1 MAEEKRIISVFFV
14 ILQSLIYTVF
24 AMDERLDKVK
34 VQCDYLPLINFA
46 IQQNGASIIHQLSI
60 ENTTPAPLKDIQVQI
75 TTEPT
80 FGNAAPIA
88 VAQIPPNESICLSS
102 FNLTLSANYFTQLTE
117 RLSGNLKIE
126 ITSEVESVFCQT
138 YPIDILAYD
147 QWGGL
152 NVLPEMLAAFIT
164 PNHTAIVPII
174 KRAASILG
182 QWTDNPSLDEY
193 QSRTPDRVRK
203 QMAAIYT
210 AITEQQIIYST
221 IPASFEEYGQRV
233 RLADSVM
240 AQKLGTCLDMAL
252 LYASCLEA
260 IGLNAL
266 IIITQGHAFAGA
278 WLVPETFPDP
288 TIDDV
293 SLLTKRT
300 AEGIYDITL
309 VETTCMNMGHSSDF
323 DDAVKK
329 ANGKLTD
336 GNSFILAIDVKRARH
351 SGIRPIPQRILHGQV
366 WEVEEKETD
375 IQKSA
380 VHATPQ
386 SINPYDL
393 SGNETQTV
401 ITKQLLW
408 ERRLLDLSL
417 RNNLLSI
424 RITKN
429 TLQLIPANLSCLE
442 DALADGEEFRILHR
456 PADWESPAMDFGIYS
471 SIPESDP
478 MVGFINSELSQKR
491 LRFYLPENDLG
502 KALTHLY
509 RSSRTSIEENGANT
523 LYLALGL
530 LKWYETPSSERPRYA
545 PILLLPVEIIRKSAA
560 KGYVIRSREEET
572 MMNITLLE
580 MLRQNFGITI
590 SGLDPLPTD
599 ESGVNVKLI
608 YSIIRNSIKNQRKWD
623 VEEQA
628 ILGIFSFNKFIMW
641 NDIHNNANKLVQN
654 KIVSS
659 LINGKIEWEAA
670 TEEIDATDMDKQVS
684 PADIVLPIIADSSQL
699 EAIYEAVHDKTFIL
713 HGPPG
718 TGKSQTITNII
729 ANALY
734 KGKRV
739 LFVAEKMAALS
750 VVQNRLAAI
759 GLAPFCLEIHSN
771 KTKKSAVISQLKE
784 TTEIIRQTPPEEFR
798 KEAERLLNLR
808 VELNQYIEALHKEY
822 PFGVSLYDAII
833 HYQSVDVESCF
844 DIPQAYL
851 DTLDKDTF
859 AQWEDAIELL
869 VRTANACG
877 HPYQHPL
884 TGISITEYSSAVKE
898 GSSQL
903 LTGFIDLLTTIR
915 QKLDVFSILLKDT
928 DIHPTRKDFQTISHI
943 IRRILDIP
951 ELTPGLLTLPLLNE
965 TLNEYREVV
974 VHGRKRDEQRKEI
987 ETEFI
992 QEILSINAKQMLAEW
1007 NRVSGQWF
1015 LPRYF
1020 GQRKIR
1026 KAINVYALKTIETE
1040 DIKPLLHRIIRYQ
1053 EEAEAVRKYIGQ
1065 LPSLFG
1071 RPGKNEDW
1079 NTIEQIID
1087 DMTSLHSH
1095 LLNYAKDI
1103 AKVSQIKQNLSAQ
1116 LTEGIQTFR
1125 DIHAHSFNELYQ
1137 LADTLTATEKKLS
1150 GMLGISIEELYT
1162 DSADWIT
1169 IALSKARTWKE
1180 NLDKLKDWYQWL
1192 QACQTLHS
1200 LGIGFIATEYKEKNI
1215 PTSQLTDSFRKS
1227 FYQAAIRYIIA
1238 KEPTLELF
1246 NGKIF
1251 NDIIA
1256 KYKQISA
1263 KFEETTQRE
1272 LFARLASNIPSFT
1285 HEAIQSS
1292 EVGILQ
1298 KNIRNNARGISIRK
1312 LFDQIPT
1319 LLSRMC
1325 PCMLMSPL
1333 SVAQFIDTDADKF
1346 DLIVFDEA
1354 SQMPTY
1360 EAVGAIARGKNVIIV
1375 GDPKQMPPTSFFS
1388 VNTIDEDNIEMEDLE
1403 SILDDCLALSIPSKY
1418 LLWHYRSKHESLIAF
1433 SNSEYYDNKLMTFPS
1448 PDNIESKVRIV
1459 NINGY
1464 YDKGKSRQNRAEA
1477 QAVVDEIARR
1487 LRSEELRKKSIG
1499 VVTFSIVQQALIE
1512 DLLSDLFIFYPELE
1526 TLALECDEPLFIKNL
1541 ENVQGDE
1548 RDVILFSVG
1557 YGPDAEGRVSMNFG
1571 PLNRTG
1577 GERRLN
1583 VAVSRARYEM
1593 IIYST
1598 LRSEMIDLNRT
1609 SSIGVAGLKRF
1620 LEYAE
1625 KGTRSTI
1632 SSVPRQLSEATASIE
1647 TIIADRLRSLG
1658 YTVHTDIGCSGY
1670 KIDIGI
1676 VDTENTSNYQL
1687 GIICDGKNYKRTKTA
1702 RDREIVQN
1710 NVLKALGW
1718 DIYRIWTMDWW
1729 EKPDEVMA
1737 TIQEAIARK
1746 KSSKVG
1752 SMTATEINSTP
1763 TEVTEPAPTTQMTN
1777 NEISFVLKASPAA
1790 PEKQAASVLSTQNRI
1805 EQKYKF
1811 AKITPYS
1818 YSPEDFFFTDSYSI
1832 LLSQIRKIMESEAPI
1847 SKSLLCKSLLCK
1859 KILSEWGISRLGTRV
1874 EAQIET
1880 ALDTLN
1886 IYRTEYE
1893 GLVFCWNDK
1902 EQCASYSIYR
1912 PVSDREATD
1921 IPPEEIANA
1930 IRQLLT
1936 DSISLP
1942 AADLIKACA
1951 QQFGFARMGS
1961 NIDAAMQRGIREA
1974 VKRNYAK
1981 IENERVTIA
1990 N

>member
-46 IQQNGASIIHQLSI
+46 IQQNGASVIHQLSI

-80 FGNAAPIA
+80 FGNAVPIA
-88 VAQIPPNESICLSS
+88 VEQIPANSSICLSS

-126 ITSEVESVFCQT
+126 ITSEAVSVFSQT

-147 QWGGL
+147 QWGGI

-164 PNHTAIVPII
+164 PNHTAILPII

-233 RLADSVM
+233 RLANSVM

-417 RNNLLSI
+417 RNNLLNI

-670 TEEIDATDMDKQVS
+670 TEKIDATDMDKQVS

-1192 QACQTLHS
+1192 QAYQTLHS

-1571 PLNRTG
+1571 PLNRAG

-1847 SKSLLCKSLLCK
+1847 SKSLLCK

>member
-126 ITSEVESVFCQT
+126 ITSEAESIFCQT

-174 KRAASILG
+174 KRAAAILG

-375 IQKSA
+375 IQRSA

-393 SGNETQTV
+393 SGNETQAV

-417 RNNLLSI
+417 RNNLLNI

-580 MLRQNFGITI
+580 MLRQNFGITL

-808 VELNQYIEALHKEY
+808 AELNQYIEALHKEY

-915 QKLDVFSILLKDT
+915 QKLDIFSILLKDT
-928 DIHPTRKDFQTISHI
+928 DIHPTRKDFQTIAHI

-965 TLNEYREVV
+965 TLNEHREVV

-987 ETEFI
+987 ETGFT

-1007 NRVSGQWF
+1007 NRVSDQWF

-1026 KAINVYALKTIETE
+1026 KAINIYALKTIETE

-1150 GMLGISIEELYT
+1150 GILGIPIEEVYT

-1192 QACQTLHS
+1192 QAYQTLHS

-1215 PTSQLTDSFRKS
+1215 PTGQLTDSFRKS

-1571 PLNRTG
+1571 PLNRAG

-1598 LRSEMIDLNRT
+1598 LRSDMIDLNRT

-1752 SMTATEINSTP
+1752 SMTAAEINSTP
-1763 TEVTEPAPTTQMTN
+1763 TEVAAPAPTAQITN
-1777 NEISFVLKASPAA
+1777 NEISFVLKASPVA

-1811 AKITPYS
+1811 AKITPYN

-1847 SKSLLCKSLLCK
+1847 SKSLLCK

-1880 ALDTLN
+1880 ALDALN

-1912 PVSDREATD
+1912 PVSDREAAD

>member
-46 IQQNGASIIHQLSI
+46 IQQNGASVIHQLSI

-80 FGNAAPIA
+80 FGNAVPIA
-88 VAQIPPNESICLSS
+88 VEQIPANSSICLSS

-126 ITSEVESVFCQT
+126 ITSEAESVFCQT

-417 RNNLLSI
+417 RNNLLNI

-560 KGYVIRSREEET
+560 KGYVIRTREEET

-580 MLRQNFGITI
+580 MLRQNFGISI

-808 VELNQYIEALHKEY
+808 AELNQYIEALHKEY

-844 DIPQAYL
+844 DIPQVYL
-851 DTLDKDTF
+851 DTLDKETF

-915 QKLDVFSILLKDT
+915 QKLDVFSVLLKDT
-928 DIHPTRKDFQTISHI
+928 DIRPTRKDFRTIVHI
-943 IRRILDIP
+943 IRKILDIP

-987 ETEFI
+987 ETGFI

-1007 NRVSGQWF
+1007 NRVSDQWF

-1040 DIKPLLHRIIRYQ
+1040 DIKALLHRIIRYQ
-1053 EEAEAVRKYIGQ
+1053 EEAEAVQKYTGQ

-1137 LADTLTATEKKLS
+1137 LADTLTTTEKKLS
-1150 GMLGISIEELYT
+1150 GMLGISTEELYT

-1169 IALSKARTWKE
+1169 IALSKALTWKE

-1192 QACQTLHS
+1192 QAYQTLHS

-1571 PLNRTG
+1571 PLNRAG

-1632 SSVPRQLSEATASIE
+1632 SSVPRQLSEATVSIE

-1746 KSSKVG
+1746 KNSEIG

-1763 TEVTEPAPTTQMTN
+1763 TEVTAPAPTAQITN
-1777 NEISFVLKASPAA
+1777 NDISFVLKASPVA

-1847 SKSLLCKSLLCK
+1847 SKSLLCK

>member
-1 MAEEKRIISVFFV
+1 MNG
-14 ILQSLIYTVF
+14 T
-24 AMDERLDKVK
+24 LDKIR
-34 VQCDYLPLINFA
+34 VQFDYLPLINFA
-46 IQQNGASIIHQLSI
+46 MQQNKVSVIHQLSI
-60 ENTTPAPLKDIQVQI
+60 ENMTSEPFRNIQVQI
-75 TTEPT
+75 TAEPD
-80 FGNAAPIA
+80 FGSITPVIMEA
-88 VAQIPPNESICLSS
+88 IPANNSVCLQS
-102 FNLTLSANYFTQLTE
+102 FSLVLSANYFAQLTE
-117 RLSGNLKIE
+117 RMSGSLKIE
-126 ITSEVESVFCQT
+126 IRSEAETIFTRT

-147 QWGGL
+147 QWGGI
-152 NVLPEMLAAFIT
+152 NIFPEMLAAFIP
-164 PNHTAIVPII
+164 PNHAVLTPII
-174 KRAASILG
+174 KRAAAILE
-182 QWTDNPSLDEY
+182 QWTGTPSLDEY
-193 QSRTPDRVRK
+193 QSRNPDRVRK

-210 AITEQQIIYST
+210 ALTEQQIIYST
-221 IPASFEEYGQRV
+221 IPASFEEHGQRV
-233 RLADSVM
+233 RLIDSVL

-252 LYASCLEA
+252 LYASCLES

-266 IIITQGHAFAGA
+266 IVITKGHAFAGG

-288 TIDDV
+288 AIDDV

-309 VETTCMNMGHSSDF
+309 VETTCMNMGHNADF
-323 DDAVKK
+323 DNAVKS
-329 ANGKLTD
+329 ANGKLSD
-336 GNSFILAIDVKRARH
+336 PGSFILAIDIRRARH
-351 SGIRPIPQRILHGQV
+351 SGVRPIPQRVLNGQV
-366 WEVEEKETD
+366 WEIKEDEDMNRNTT
-375 IQKSA
+375 
-380 VHATPQ
+380 HATPQ
-386 SINPYDL
+386 SVNPYDL
-393 SGNETQTV
+393 SGSETQTV
-401 ITKQLLW
+401 LTKQLLW

-417 RNNLLSI
+417 RNNLLNI

-429 TLQLIPANLSCLE
+429 TLQLIPANLACLE
-442 DALADGEEFRILHR
+442 DALAEGDEFRILHR
-456 PADWESPAMDFGIYS
+456 PAEWENPAMEFGIYS

-478 MVGFINSELSQKR
+478 IADFVNSELSQKR

-580 MLRQNFGITI
+580 MLRQNFGI
-590 SGLDPLPTD
+590 SVPGLDPLPTD
-599 ESGVNVKLI
+599 ESGINVKLI
-608 YSIIRNSIKNQRKWD
+608 YSIIRHCIKNQRKWD

-641 NDIHNNANKLVQN
+641 NDIHNNAHKLTQN
-654 KIVSS
+654 KVVSS
-659 LINGKIEWEAA
+659 LINGKIEWDVTAEEVDAA
-670 TEEIDATDMDKQVS
+670 YMDRQLS

-771 KTKKSAVISQLKE
+771 KTKKSTVISQLKE
-784 TTEIIRQTPPEEFR
+784 TTEIIRRTPPEEFR
-798 KEAERLLNLR
+798 KEAERLLKLR
-808 VELNQYIEALHKEY
+808 TELNKYIEALHKEY
-822 PFGVSLYDAII
+822 PFGLSLYDAII
-833 HYQSVDVESCF
+833 HYQSTDVEPCF
-844 DIPQAYL
+844 DIPSSYL
-851 DTLDKDTF
+851 DDLDKDRF
-859 AQWEDAIELL
+859 SHWEDAIESL
-869 VRTANACG
+869 VSTANACG
-877 HPYQHPL
+877 HPHLHPL
-884 TGISITEYSSAVKE
+884 TGISIREYSSAIKE
-898 GSSQL
+898 EASQTLATFIGL
-903 LTGFIDLLTTIR
+903 LTAI
-915 QKLDVFSILLKDT
+915 QSKLPVFSALLEDT
-928 DIHPTRKDFQTISHI
+928 DIHPTRKDFDIITAI
-943 IRRILDIP
+943 IRKILEIP
-951 ELTPGLLTLPLLNE
+951 ELTPELLTTPLLNE
-965 TLNEYREVV
+965 TLEEYRKVTK
-974 VHGRKRDEQRKEI
+974 HGRKRDEIKAEI
-987 ETEFI
+987 ENGFTKEV
-992 QEILSINAKQMLAEW
+992 LKINAGPMLAEW
-1007 NRVSGQWF
+1007 NRVSAQWF

-1020 GQRKIR
+1020 GQRKIK
-1026 KAINVYALKTIETE
+1026 KAIRPYALQPVEPETVQ
-1040 DIKPLLHRIIRYQ
+1040 PLLHQVIRYQ
-1053 EEAEAVRKYIGQ
+1053 EELDFTDRYTAK

-1071 RPGKNEDW
+1071 RFGRDEEWD
-1079 NTIEQIID
+1079 IIDQIIHEVS
-1087 DMTSLHSH
+1087 SLHS
-1095 LLNYAKDI
+1095 LLLSYSKDVAKT
-1103 AKVSQIKQNLSAQ
+1103 SRIKQNLALQ
-1116 LTEGIQTFR
+1116 LTEGIRTFR
-1125 DIHAHSFNELYQ
+1125 DIHSHSLNELHQ
-1137 LADTLTATEKKLS
+1137 LADTLTATEQRLS
-1150 GMLGISIEELYT
+1150 TTLGITVETLYT
-1162 DSADWIT
+1162 NSADWIG
-1169 IALSKARTWKE
+1169 IALQQAATWKE

-1192 QACQTLHS
+1192 QSYNKLNE
-1200 LGIGFIATEYKEKNI
+1200 LGIGFIAEEYKEKNI
-1215 PTSQLTDSFRKS
+1215 PTDLLTSSFCKS
-1227 FYQAAIRYIIA
+1227 FYQAVIHYIIA

-1256 KYKQISA
+1256 KYKQVSA
-1263 KFEETTQRE
+1263 NFEDITKKE

-1325 PCMLMSPL
+1325 PCMLMSPI
-1333 SVAQFIDTDADKF
+1333 SVAQYIDTDADKF

-1360 EAVGAIARGKNVIIV
+1360 EAVGAIARGKNVVIV

-1448 PDNIESKVRIV
+1448 PDNIESKVRMV
-1459 NINGY
+1459 AVDGY
-1464 YDKGKSRQNRAEA
+1464 YDKGKSRQNQAEA

-1487 LRSEELRKKSIG
+1487 LRSEELRKKSVG
-1499 VVTFSIVQQALIE
+1499 VVTFSVVQQALIE
-1512 DLLSDLFIFYPELE
+1512 DLLSDLFIFHPELE
-1526 TLALECDEPLFIKNL
+1526 TFALECEEPLFIKNL

-1571 PLNRTG
+1571 PLNRAG

-1593 IIYST
+1593 IIFST
-1598 LRSEMIDLNRT
+1598 LRSDMIDLNRT

-1625 KGTRSTI
+1625 KGTKRILNTSTSI
-1632 SSVPRQLSEATASIE
+1632 QPSEEETSIE
-1647 TIIADRLRSLG
+1647 KIIADKLRSLG

-1676 VDTENTSNYQL
+1676 VDTQNPSNYQL
-1687 GIICDGKNYKRTKTA
+1687 GIICDGKNYRRTKTV

-1718 DIYRIWTMDWW
+1718 NICRIWTMDWW
-1729 EKPDEVMA
+1729 EKPDEVIA
-1737 TIQEAIARK
+1737 SIQTAIVQGMKAPKPVVVQEKQEKEEERVQEK
-1746 KSSKVG
+1746 PMQLKSAYTSPSPIFVQNY
-1752 SMTATEINSTP
+1752 NSTK
-1763 TEVTEPAPTTQMTN
+1763 V
-1777 NEISFVLKASPAA
+1777 SSYHYASDDIFAA
-1790 PEKQAASVLSTQNRI
+1790 ENKP
-1805 EQKYKF
+1805 
-1811 AKITPYS
+1811 
-1818 YSPEDFFFTDSYSI
+1818 I
-1832 LLSQIRKIMESEAPI
+1832 LIAQIRKIVENEAPI
-1847 SKSLLCKSLLCK
+1847 SKALLGK
-1859 KILSEWGISRLGTRV
+1859 KILSEWGISRLGPRID
-1874 EAQIET
+1874 AYLET
-1880 ALDTLN
+1880 IFDTLHL
-1886 IYRTEYE
+1886 YRIEHD
-1893 GLVFCWNDK
+1893 GLVFCWKD
-1902 EQCASYSIYR
+1902 EAQYRSYTEYR
-1912 PVSDREATD
+1912 PDSDRDAAD
-1921 IPPEEIANA
+1921 LPPEETANA
-1930 IRQLLT
+1930 IRQILT

-1942 AADLIKACA
+1942 LPDLIKACA
-1951 QQFGFARMGS
+1951 QIFGFARMGS
-1961 NIDAAMQRGIREA
+1961 NIEASMLRGIQEA
-1974 VKRNYAK
+1974 VKKNYARV
-1981 IENERVTIA
+1981 ENGRATIIG
-1990 N
+1990 

>member
-1 MAEEKRIISVFFV
+1 MNG
-14 ILQSLIYTVF
+14 T
-24 AMDERLDKVK
+24 LDKIR
-34 VQCDYLPLINFA
+34 VQFDYLPLINFA
-46 IQQNGASIIHQLSI
+46 MQQNKVSVIHQLSI
-60 ENTTPAPLKDIQVQI
+60 ENMTSEPFRNIQVEI
-75 TTEPT
+75 TAEPD
-80 FGNAAPIA
+80 FGNITPVMVEA
-88 VAQIPPNESICLSS
+88 IPANDSVCLQS
-102 FNLTLSANYFTQLTE
+102 FSLVLSANYFAQLTE
-117 RLSGNLKIE
+117 RMSGSLKIE
-126 ITSEVESVFCQT
+126 IRSEAETIFTRT

-147 QWGGL
+147 QWGGI
-152 NVLPEMLAAFIT
+152 NIFPEMLAAFIT
-164 PNHTAIVPII
+164 PNHAVLTPII
-174 KRAASILG
+174 KRAAAILE
-182 QWTDNPSLDEY
+182 QWTGTPSLDEY
-193 QSRTPDRVRK
+193 QSRNPDRVRK

-210 AITEQQIIYST
+210 ALTEQQIIYST
-221 IPASFEEYGQRV
+221 IPASFEEHGQRV
-233 RLADSVM
+233 RLTDSVL

-252 LYASCLEA
+252 LYASCLES

-266 IIITQGHAFAGA
+266 IVITKGHAFAGG

-288 TIDDV
+288 AIDDV

-309 VETTCMNMGHSSDF
+309 VETTCMNMGHNADF
-323 DDAVKK
+323 DNAVKS
-329 ANGKLTD
+329 ANGKLSD
-336 GNSFILAIDVKRARH
+336 PGSFILAIDVRRARH
-351 SGIRPIPQRILHGQV
+351 SGVRPIPQRVLNGQV
-366 WEVEEKETD
+366 WEIKEDED
-375 IQKSA
+375 INRNTT
-380 VHATPQ
+380 HATPQ
-386 SINPYDL
+386 SVNPYDL
-393 SGNETQTV
+393 SGSETQTAL
-401 ITKQLLW
+401 TKQLLW

-417 RNNLLSI
+417 RNNLLNI

-429 TLQLIPANLSCLE
+429 TLQLIPANLACLE
-442 DALADGEEFRILHR
+442 DALAEGDEFRILHR
-456 PADWESPAMDFGIYS
+456 PAEWENPAMEFGIYS

-478 MVGFINSELSQKR
+478 IADFVNSELSQKR

-545 PILLLPVEIIRKSAA
+545 PILLLPVEIIRTSAA

-580 MLRQNFGITI
+580 MLRQNFGI
-590 SGLDPLPTD
+590 SVPGLDPLPTD

-608 YSIIRNSIKNQRKWD
+608 YSIIRHCIKNQRKWD

-641 NDIHNNANKLVQN
+641 NDIHNNAPKLTQN

-659 LINGKIEWEAA
+659 LINGKIEWDAI
-670 TEEIDATDMDKQVS
+670 TEEMDASYMDRQLS

-771 KTKKSAVISQLKE
+771 KTKKSTVISQLKE
-784 TTEIIRQTPPEEFR
+784 TTEIIRRTPPEEFR
-798 KEAERLLNLR
+798 KEAERLLKLR
-808 VELNQYIEALHKEY
+808 TKLNKYIEALHKEY
-822 PFGVSLYDAII
+822 PFGLSLYDAII
-833 HYQSVDVESCF
+833 HYQSTDVEPCF
-844 DIPQAYL
+844 DIPSSYL
-851 DTLDKDTF
+851 DNLDKDRF
-859 AQWEDAIELL
+859 SHWEDAIESL
-869 VRTANACG
+869 VSTANACG
-877 HPYQHPL
+877 HPHLHPL
-884 TGISITEYSSAVKE
+884 TGIYIREYSSAIKE
-898 GSSQL
+898 EASQTLATFIGL
-903 LTGFIDLLTTIR
+903 LTAI
-915 QKLDVFSILLKDT
+915 QSKLPVFSALLEDT
-928 DIHPTRKDFQTISHI
+928 DIHPTRKDFDIITAI
-943 IRRILDIP
+943 IRKILDIP
-951 ELTPGLLTLPLLNE
+951 ELTPELLTTPLLNE
-965 TLNEYREVV
+965 TLEEYRKVTE
-974 VHGRKRDEQRKEI
+974 HGRKRDEIKAEI
-987 ETEFI
+987 ENGFTKEV
-992 QEILSINAKQMLAEW
+992 LKINAGPMLAEW
-1007 NRVSGQWF
+1007 NRVSAQWF

-1020 GQRKIR
+1020 GQRKIK
-1026 KAINVYALKTIETE
+1026 KAIRPYALQPVKPETVQ
-1040 DIKPLLHRIIRYQ
+1040 PLLHQVIRYQ
-1053 EEAEAVRKYIGQ
+1053 EELDFTDRYTAK

-1071 RPGKNEDW
+1071 RFGRDEEWD
-1079 NTIEQIID
+1079 IIDQIIHEVS
-1087 DMTSLHSH
+1087 SLHS
-1095 LLNYAKDI
+1095 LLLSYSKEVAKT
-1103 AKVSQIKQNLSAQ
+1103 SRIKQNLALQ
-1116 LTEGIQTFR
+1116 LTEGVRTFR
-1125 DIHAHSFNELYQ
+1125 DIHSHSLNELYQ
-1137 LADTLTATEKKLS
+1137 LVDTLTATEQRLS
-1150 GMLGISIEELYT
+1150 TTLGITVETLYT
-1162 DSADWIT
+1162 NSADWIG
-1169 IALSKARTWKE
+1169 IALQQAGPWKE

-1192 QACQTLHS
+1192 QSYNKLNE
-1200 LGIGFIATEYKEKNI
+1200 LGIGFIAEEYKEKNI
-1215 PTSQLTDSFRKS
+1215 PTDLLTSSFRKS
-1227 FYQAAIRYIIA
+1227 FYQAVIHYIIA

-1256 KYKQISA
+1256 KYKQVSA
-1263 KFEETTQRE
+1263 NFEDITKKE

-1325 PCMLMSPL
+1325 PCMLMSPI
-1333 SVAQFIDTDADKF
+1333 SVAQYIDTDADKF

-1360 EAVGAIARGKNVIIV
+1360 EAVGAIARGKNVVIV

-1448 PDNIESKVRIV
+1448 PDNIESKVRMV
-1459 NINGY
+1459 AVDGY
-1464 YDKGKSRQNRAEA
+1464 YDKGKSRQNQAEA

-1487 LRSEELRKKSIG
+1487 LRSEELRKKSVG
-1499 VVTFSIVQQALIE
+1499 VVTFSVVQQALIE
-1512 DLLSDLFIFYPELE
+1512 DLLSDLFIFHPELE
-1526 TLALECDEPLFIKNL
+1526 TFALECEEPLFIKNL

-1571 PLNRTG
+1571 PLNRAG

-1593 IIYST
+1593 IIFST
-1598 LRSEMIDLNRT
+1598 LRSDMIDLNRT

-1625 KGTRSTI
+1625 KGTKRILNTSTSI
-1632 SSVPRQLSEATASIE
+1632 QPSEEETSIE
-1647 TIIADRLRSLG
+1647 KIIADKLRSLG

-1676 VDTENTSNYQL
+1676 VDTQNPSNYQL
-1687 GIICDGKNYKRTKTA
+1687 GIICDGKNYRRTKTV

-1718 DIYRIWTMDWW
+1718 NICRIWTMDWW
-1729 EKPDEVMA
+1729 EKPDEVIA
-1737 TIQEAIARK
+1737 SIQTAIVQGMKAAKPVAVQEKQEKEEERVQEK
-1746 KSSKVG
+1746 PMQLKSAYTSPSPIFVQNY
-1752 SMTATEINSTP
+1752 NSTK
-1763 TEVTEPAPTTQMTN
+1763 V
-1777 NEISFVLKASPAA
+1777 SSYHYASDDIFAA
-1790 PEKQAASVLSTQNRI
+1790 ENKP
-1805 EQKYKF
+1805 
-1811 AKITPYS
+1811 
-1818 YSPEDFFFTDSYSI
+1818 I
-1832 LLSQIRKIMESEAPI
+1832 LIAQIRKIVENEAPI
-1847 SKSLLCKSLLCK
+1847 SKALLGK
-1859 KILSEWGISRLGTRV
+1859 KILSEWGISRLGPRID
-1874 EAQIET
+1874 AYLET
-1880 ALDTLN
+1880 IFDTLHL
-1886 IYRTEYE
+1886 YRIEHD
-1893 GLVFCWNDK
+1893 GLVFCWKD
-1902 EQCASYSIYR
+1902 EAQYRSYAEYR
-1912 PVSDREATD
+1912 PDSDRDAAD
-1921 IPPEEIANA
+1921 LPPEETANA
-1930 IRQLLT
+1930 IRQILT

-1942 AADLIKACA
+1942 LPDLIKACA
-1951 QQFGFARMGS
+1951 QIFGFARMGS
-1961 NIDAAMQRGIREA
+1961 NIEASMLRGIQEA
-1974 VKRNYAK
+1974 VKKNYARM
-1981 IENERVTIA
+1981 ENGRATIIG
-1990 N
+1990 

>member
-1 MAEEKRIISVFFV
+1 MNG
-14 ILQSLIYTVF
+14 T
-24 AMDERLDKVK
+24 LDKIR
-34 VQCDYLPLINFA
+34 VQFDYLPLINFA
-46 IQQNGASIIHQLSI
+46 MQQNKVSVIHQLSI
-60 ENTTPAPLKDIQVQI
+60 ENMTSEPFRNIQVQI
-75 TTEPT
+75 TAEPD
-80 FGNAAPIA
+80 FGSITPVMVEA
-88 VAQIPPNESICLSS
+88 IPANDSVCLQS
-102 FNLTLSANYFTQLTE
+102 FSLVLSANYFAQLTE
-117 RLSGNLKIE
+117 RMSGSLKIE
-126 ITSEVESVFCQT
+126 IRSEAETIFTRT

-147 QWGGL
+147 QWGGI
-152 NVLPEMLAAFIT
+152 NIFPEMLAAFIT
-164 PNHTAIVPII
+164 PNHAVLTPII
-174 KRAASILG
+174 KRAAAILE
-182 QWTDNPSLDEY
+182 QWTGTPSLDEY
-193 QSRTPDRVRK
+193 QSRNPDRVRK

-210 AITEQQIIYST
+210 ALTEQQIIYST
-221 IPASFEEYGQRV
+221 IPASFEEHGQRV
-233 RLADSVM
+233 RLTDSVL

-252 LYASCLEA
+252 LYASCLES

-266 IIITQGHAFAGA
+266 IVITKGHAFAGG

-288 TIDDV
+288 AIDDV

-309 VETTCMNMGHSSDF
+309 VETTCMNMGHNADF
-323 DDAVKK
+323 DNAVKS
-329 ANGKLTD
+329 ANGKLSD
-336 GNSFILAIDVKRARH
+336 PGSFILAIDVRRARH
-351 SGIRPIPQRILHGQV
+351 SGVRPIPQRVLNGQV
-366 WEVEEKETD
+366 WEIKEDED
-375 IQKSA
+375 INRNTT
-380 VHATPQ
+380 HATPQ
-386 SINPYDL
+386 SVNPYDL
-393 SGNETQTV
+393 SGSETQTAL
-401 ITKQLLW
+401 TKQLLW

-417 RNNLLSI
+417 RNNLLNI

-429 TLQLIPANLSCLE
+429 TLQLIPANLACLE
-442 DALADGEEFRILHR
+442 DALAEGDEFRILHR
-456 PADWESPAMDFGIYS
+456 PAEWENPAMEFGIYS

-478 MVGFINSELSQKR
+478 IADFVNSELSQKR

-580 MLRQNFGITI
+580 MLRQNFGI
-590 SGLDPLPTD
+590 SVPGLDPLPTD

-608 YSIIRNSIKNQRKWD
+608 YSIIRHCIKNQRKWD

-641 NDIHNNANKLVQN
+641 NDIHNNAPKLTQN

-659 LINGKIEWEAA
+659 LINGKIEWDAI
-670 TEEIDATDMDKQVS
+670 TEEMDASYMDRQLS

-771 KTKKSAVISQLKE
+771 KTKKSTVISQLKE
-784 TTEIIRQTPPEEFR
+784 TTEIIRRTPPEEFR
-798 KEAERLLNLR
+798 KEAERLLKLR
-808 VELNQYIEALHKEY
+808 TKLNKYIEALHKEY
-822 PFGVSLYDAII
+822 PFGLSLYDAII
-833 HYQSVDVESCF
+833 HYQSTDVEPCF
-844 DIPQAYL
+844 DIPSSYL
-851 DTLDKDTF
+851 DNLDKDRF
-859 AQWEDAIELL
+859 SHWEDAIESL
-869 VRTANACG
+869 VSTANACG
-877 HPYQHPL
+877 HPHLHPL
-884 TGISITEYSSAVKE
+884 TGIYIREYSSAIKE
-898 GSSQL
+898 EASQTLATFIGL
-903 LTGFIDLLTTIR
+903 LTAI
-915 QKLDVFSILLKDT
+915 QSKLPVFSALLEDT
-928 DIHPTRKDFQTISHI
+928 DIHPTRKDFDIITAI
-943 IRRILDIP
+943 IRKILDIP
-951 ELTPGLLTLPLLNE
+951 ELTPELLTTPLLNE
-965 TLNEYREVV
+965 TLEEYRKVTE
-974 VHGRKRDEQRKEI
+974 HGRKRDEIKAEI
-987 ETEFI
+987 ENGFTKEV
-992 QEILSINAKQMLAEW
+992 LKINAGPMLAEW
-1007 NRVSGQWF
+1007 NRVSAQWF

-1020 GQRKIR
+1020 GQRKIK
-1026 KAINVYALKTIETE
+1026 KAIRPYALQPVKPETVQ
-1040 DIKPLLHRIIRYQ
+1040 PLLHQVIRYQ
-1053 EEAEAVRKYIGQ
+1053 EELDFTDRYTAK

-1071 RPGKNEDW
+1071 RFGRDEEWD
-1079 NTIEQIID
+1079 IIDQIIHEVS
-1087 DMTSLHSH
+1087 SLHS
-1095 LLNYAKDI
+1095 LLLSYSKEVAKT
-1103 AKVSQIKQNLSAQ
+1103 SRIKQNLALQ
-1116 LTEGIQTFR
+1116 LTEGIRTFR
-1125 DIHAHSFNELYQ
+1125 DIHSHSLNELYQ
-1137 LADTLTATEKKLS
+1137 LVDTLTATEQRLS
-1150 GMLGISIEELYT
+1150 TTLGITVETLYT
-1162 DSADWIT
+1162 NSADWIG
-1169 IALSKARTWKE
+1169 IALQQAGTWKE

-1192 QACQTLHS
+1192 QSYNKLNE
-1200 LGIGFIATEYKEKNI
+1200 LGIGFIAEEYKEKNI
-1215 PTSQLTDSFRKS
+1215 PTDLLTSSFRKS
-1227 FYQAAIRYIIA
+1227 FYQAVIHYIIA

-1256 KYKQISA
+1256 KYKQVSA
-1263 KFEETTQRE
+1263 NFEDITKKE

-1325 PCMLMSPL
+1325 PCMLMSPI
-1333 SVAQFIDTDADKF
+1333 SVAQYIDTDADKF

-1360 EAVGAIARGKNVIIV
+1360 EAVGAIARGKNVVIV

-1448 PDNIESKVRIV
+1448 PDNIESKVRMV
-1459 NINGY
+1459 AVDGY
-1464 YDKGKSRQNRAEA
+1464 YDKGKSRQNQAEA

-1487 LRSEELRKKSIG
+1487 LRSEELRKKSVG
-1499 VVTFSIVQQALIE
+1499 VVTFSVVQQALIE
-1512 DLLSDLFIFYPELE
+1512 DLLSDLFIFHPELE
-1526 TLALECDEPLFIKNL
+1526 TFALECEEPLFIKNL

-1571 PLNRTG
+1571 PLNRAG

-1593 IIYST
+1593 IIFST
-1598 LRSEMIDLNRT
+1598 LRSDMIDLNRT

-1625 KGTRSTI
+1625 KGTKRILNTSTSI
-1632 SSVPRQLSEATASIE
+1632 QPSEEETSIE
-1647 TIIADRLRSLG
+1647 KIIADKLRSLG

-1676 VDTENTSNYQL
+1676 VDTQNPSNYQL
-1687 GIICDGKNYKRTKTA
+1687 GIICDGKNYRRTKTV

-1718 DIYRIWTMDWW
+1718 NICRIWTMDWW
-1729 EKPDEVMA
+1729 EKPDEVIA
-1737 TIQEAIARK
+1737 SIQTAIVQGMKAAKPVAVQEKQEKEEERVQEK
-1746 KSSKVG
+1746 PMQLKSAYTSPSPIFVQNY
-1752 SMTATEINSTP
+1752 NSTK
-1763 TEVTEPAPTTQMTN
+1763 V
-1777 NEISFVLKASPAA
+1777 SSYHYASDDIFAA
-1790 PEKQAASVLSTQNRI
+1790 ENKP
-1805 EQKYKF
+1805 
-1811 AKITPYS
+1811 
-1818 YSPEDFFFTDSYSI
+1818 I
-1832 LLSQIRKIMESEAPI
+1832 LIAQIRKIVENEAPI
-1847 SKSLLCKSLLCK
+1847 SKALLGK
-1859 KILSEWGISRLGTRV
+1859 KILSEWGISRLGPRID
-1874 EAQIET
+1874 AYLET
-1880 ALDTLN
+1880 IFDTLHL
-1886 IYRTEYE
+1886 YRIEHD
-1893 GLVFCWNDK
+1893 GLVFCWKD
-1902 EQCASYSIYR
+1902 EAQYRSYAEYR
-1912 PVSDREATD
+1912 PDSDRDAAD
-1921 IPPEEIANA
+1921 LPPEETANA
-1930 IRQLLT
+1930 IRQILT

-1942 AADLIKACA
+1942 LPDLIKACA
-1951 QQFGFARMGS
+1951 QIFGFARMGS
-1961 NIDAAMQRGIREA
+1961 NIEASMLRGIQEA
-1974 VKRNYAK
+1974 VKKNYARV
-1981 IENERVTIA
+1981 ENGRATIIG
-1990 N
+1990 

>member
-1 MAEEKRIISVFFV
+1 MLVSVFFV
-14 ILQSLIYTVF
+14 ILQVLIYTVF

-34 VQCDYLPLINFA
+34 VQFSYLPLINFA
-46 IQQNGASIIHQLSI
+46 IQQNSAPVIHQLSI
-60 ENTTPAPLKDIQVQI
+60 ENATSAPLKDIQVQI
-75 TTEPT
+75 TAEPA
-80 FGNAAPIA
+80 FGNAVPTVIEL
-88 VAQIPPNESICLSS
+88 IPAHGTVSLQPLS
-102 FNLTLSANYFTQLTE
+102 LTLSANYFTQLTE

-126 ITSEVESVFCQT
+126 ITSEASLIFTQT

-164 PNHTAIVPII
+164 PNHTAILPII
-174 KRAASILG
+174 KRAAAILG
-182 QWTDNPSLDEY
+182 QWTDSPSLDEY
-193 QSRTPDRVRK
+193 QSRNPDRVRK

-210 AITEQQIIYST
+210 AISEQQIIYST

-240 AQKLGTCLDMAL
+240 AQKLGTCLDMSL

-260 IGLNAL
+260 IGLNPL
-266 IIITQGHAFAGA
+266 IIITQGYAFAGA

-288 TIDDV
+288 TVDDV

-309 VETTCMNMGHSSDF
+309 VETTCMNMGHQSDF
-323 DDAVKK
+323 DNAVKK

-336 GNSFILAIDVKRARH
+336 GSNFMLAIDVKRARH
-351 SGIRPIPQRILHGQV
+351 SGIRPIPQRILHGQT
-366 WEVEEKETD
+366 WEIEENEPVVPKNT
-375 IQKSA
+375 

-393 SGNETQTV
+393 SGTETQTV

-417 RNNLLSI
+417 RNNLLNI

-429 TLQLIPANLSCLE
+429 TLQLIPANLACLE
-442 DALADGEEFRILHR
+442 DALAEGEEFRILHH
-456 PADWESPAMDFGIYS
+456 PAGWESPAMEFGIYS
-471 SIPESDP
+471 SVPESNPIVDF
-478 MVGFINSELSQKR
+478 VNSELSQKR
-491 LRFYLPENDLG
+491 LRFYLSENDLG

-580 MLRQNFGITI
+580 MLRQNFGI
-590 SGLDPLPTD
+590 SVPGLDPLPSD

-641 NDIHNNANKLVQN
+641 NDIHNNAHKLVQN

-670 TEEIDATDMDKQVS
+670 TEEIDATYMDKQLS

-771 KTKKSAVISQLKE
+771 KTKKSAVISQLRE
-784 TTEIIRQTPPEEFR
+784 TTEIIRKTPPEEFK

-808 VELNQYIEALHKEY
+808 AELNKYIEALHKEY

-833 HYQSVDVESCF
+833 HYQSLDAEPCF
-844 DIPQAYL
+844 NIPQSYL
-851 DTLDKDTF
+851 EKLDKDTF
-859 AQWEDAIELL
+859 SQWEDAVESL

-877 HPYQHPL
+877 HPHQHPL
-884 TGISITEYSSAVKE
+884 TGIFITEYSSAGKDE
-898 GSSQL
+898 AART
-903 LTGFIDLLTTIR
+903 LTEFIDLLKAIQ
-915 QKLDVFSILLKDT
+915 QKLVTFSALLKDT
-928 DIHPTRKDFQTISHI
+928 EMHPTRTDFQTIANI
-943 IRRILDIP
+943 IRKILDIP

-965 TLNEYREVV
+965 TLDEYREVV
-974 VHGRKRDEQRKEI
+974 NHGRKRDESRKAIETGFTKEI
-987 ETEFI
+987 L
-992 QEILSINAKQMLAEW
+992 QVDAGNMLAEW
-1007 NRVSGQWF
+1007 NRVSAQWF

-1020 GQRKIR
+1020 GQRKIK
-1026 KAINVYALKTIETE
+1026 KALHIYALKA
-1040 DIKPLLHRIIRYQ
+1040 IKPDAIQPLLHQIIQYQ
-1053 EEAEAVRKYIGQ
+1053 EENKAVQKYASQ
-1065 LPSLFG
+1065 LPPLFG
-1071 RPGKNEDW
+1071 RFGKNEDW
-1079 NTIEQIID
+1079 NTIEQIIN
-1087 DMTSLHSH
+1087 DMISLHSH
-1095 LLNYAKDI
+1095 LLNYSKDI

-1116 LTEGIQTFR
+1116 LAEGIQTFR
-1125 DIHAHSFNELYQ
+1125 DIHAQSLNEIYQ
-1137 LADTLTATEKKLS
+1137 YSDTLANIEHRLS
-1150 GMLGISIEELYT
+1150 ETLGISIAELYIN
-1162 DSADWIT
+1162 SADWIHT
-1169 IALSKARTWKE
+1169 GISKAQTWKE

-1192 QACQTLHS
+1192 QTYRTLDK
-1200 LGIGFIATEYKEKNI
+1200 LNIGFIATEYKEKNI
-1215 PTSQLTDSFRKS
+1215 PTSQLADSFYRS
-1227 FYQAAIRYIIA
+1227 FYQSAIQYIIS

-1256 KYKQISA
+1256 KYKQISTQ
-1263 KFEETTQRE
+1263 FEETTKKE

-1292 EVGILQ
+1292 EVGILR

-1360 EAVGAIARGKNVIIV
+1360 EAVGAIARGNNVIIV
-1375 GDPKQMPPTSFFS
+1375 GDPKQMPPTNFFS
-1388 VNTIDEDNIEMEDLE
+1388 VNTVDEDNIEMEDLE

-1448 PDNIESKVRIV
+1448 PDNIESKVRLV
-1459 NINGY
+1459 SINGY
-1464 YDKGKSRQNRAEA
+1464 YDKGKSRQNQAEA
-1477 QAVVDEIARR
+1477 QAVVDEIERR

-1512 DLLSDLFIFYPELE
+1512 DLLSDLFIFHPELE
-1526 TLALECDEPLFIKNL
+1526 TLALECEEPLFIKNL

-1557 YGPDAEGRVSMNFG
+1557 YGPDATGRVSMNFG

-1598 LRSEMIDLNRT
+1598 LRSDMIDLNRT

-1625 KGTRSTI
+1625 KGTRNIVNSAAN
-1632 SSVPRQLSEATASIE
+1632 PLSDTSASIE
-1647 TIIADRLRSLG
+1647 NIIADKLRSLG

-1676 VDTENTSNYQL
+1676 VDTQNESNYQL
-1687 GIICDGKNYKRTKTA
+1687 GIICDGKNYQRTKTA

-1710 NVLKALGW
+1710 NVLKTLGW
-1718 DIYRIWTMDWW
+1718 TICRIWTMDWW
-1729 EKPDEVMA
+1729 EKPDEVIASIQQAISRKKESEANVETDTAQTNTTPA
-1737 TIQEAIARK
+1737 TITEEKQNEKPASTPKRSTNEVSLLLK
-1746 KSSKVG
+1746 TSP
-1752 SMTATEINSTP
+1752 TATEKQTVSTLVAP
-1763 TEVTEPAPTTQMTN
+1763 SRLQDYESTKVTPD
-1777 NEISFVLKASPAA
+1777 
-1790 PEKQAASVLSTQNRI
+1790 
-1805 EQKYKF
+1805 KYL
-1811 AKITPYS
+1811 
-1818 YSPEDFFFTDSYSI
+1818 PEDFFLPESYPV
-1832 LLSQIRKIMESEAPI
+1832 LTSQIQKIIENEAPV
-1847 SKSLLCKSLLCK
+1847 SKSLLCK
-1859 KILSEWGISRLGTRV
+1859 KILSEWGISRLGPRI
-1874 EAQIET
+1874 EAHIET
-1880 ALDTLN
+1880 VFKALNTYN
-1886 IYRTEYE
+1886 TEHDGY
-1893 GLVFCWNDK
+1893 VYCWKDK
-1902 EQCASYSIYR
+1902 EQCSSYLAYR
-1912 PVSDREATD
+1912 PDSDRDVTD
-1921 IPPEEIANA
+1921 ISPEEIANA
-1930 IRQLLT
+1930 IQQILT

-1942 AADLIKACA
+1942 MADLIKACA
-1951 QQFGFARMGS
+1951 QTFGFPRMGS
-1961 NIDAAMQRGIREA
+1961 IIDAAMQRGIREA

-1981 IENERVTIA
+1981 MENGRVTIA

>member
-24 AMDERLDKVK
+24 AMDERLDKIK

-126 ITSEVESVFCQT
+126 ITSEAESVFCQT

-417 RNNLLSI
+417 RNNLLNI

-545 PILLLPVEIIRKSAA
+545 PILLLPVGIIRKSAA

-808 VELNQYIEALHKEY
+808 AELNQYIEALHKEY

-987 ETEFI
+987 ETGFI

-1192 QACQTLHS
+1192 QAYQTLHS

-1571 PLNRTG
+1571 PLNRAG

-1598 LRSEMIDLNRT
+1598 LRSDMIDLNRT

-1718 DIYRIWTMDWW
+1718 NIYRIWTMDWW

-1746 KSSKVG
+1746 KNSEIG

-1763 TEVTEPAPTTQMTN
+1763 TEVTAPAPTAQITN
-1777 NEISFVLKASPAA
+1777 NDISFVLKASPVA

-1847 SKSLLCKSLLCK
+1847 SKSLLCK

>member
-1 MAEEKRIISVFFV
+1 MNG
-14 ILQSLIYTVF
+14 T
-24 AMDERLDKVK
+24 LDKIR
-34 VQCDYLPLINFA
+34 VQFDYLPLINFA
-46 IQQNGASIIHQLSI
+46 MQQNKVSVIHQLSI
-60 ENTTPAPLKDIQVQI
+60 ENMTSEPFRNIQVEI
-75 TTEPT
+75 TAEPD
-80 FGNAAPIA
+80 FGNITPVMVEA
-88 VAQIPPNESICLSS
+88 IPANDSVCLQS
-102 FNLTLSANYFTQLTE
+102 FSLVLSANYFAQLTE
-117 RLSGNLKIE
+117 RMSGSLKIE
-126 ITSEVESVFCQT
+126 IRSEAETIFTRT

-147 QWGGL
+147 QWGGI
-152 NVLPEMLAAFIT
+152 NIFPEMLAAFIT
-164 PNHTAIVPII
+164 PNHAVLTPII
-174 KRAASILG
+174 KRAAAILE
-182 QWTDNPSLDEY
+182 QWTGTPSLDEY
-193 QSRTPDRVRK
+193 QSRNPDRVRK

-210 AITEQQIIYST
+210 ALTEQQIIYST
-221 IPASFEEYGQRV
+221 IPASFEEHGQRV
-233 RLADSVM
+233 RLTDSVL

-252 LYASCLEA
+252 LYASCLES

-266 IIITQGHAFAGA
+266 IVITKGHAFAGG

-288 TIDDV
+288 AIDDV

-309 VETTCMNMGHSSDF
+309 VETTCMNMGHNADF
-323 DDAVKK
+323 DNAVKS
-329 ANGKLTD
+329 ANGKLSD
-336 GNSFILAIDVKRARH
+336 PGSFILAIDVRRARH
-351 SGIRPIPQRILHGQV
+351 SGVRPIPQRVLNGQV
-366 WEVEEKETD
+366 WEIKEDED
-375 IQKSA
+375 INRNTT
-380 VHATPQ
+380 HATPQ
-386 SINPYDL
+386 SVNPYDL
-393 SGNETQTV
+393 SGSETQTAL
-401 ITKQLLW
+401 TKQLLW

-417 RNNLLSI
+417 RNNLLNI

-429 TLQLIPANLSCLE
+429 TLQLIPANLACLE
-442 DALADGEEFRILHR
+442 DALAEGDEFRILHR
-456 PADWESPAMDFGIYS
+456 PAEWENPAMEFGIYS

-478 MVGFINSELSQKR
+478 IADFVNSELSQKR

-580 MLRQNFGITI
+580 MLRQNFGI
-590 SGLDPLPTD
+590 SVPGLDPLPTD

-608 YSIIRNSIKNQRKWD
+608 YSIIRHCIKNQRKWD

-641 NDIHNNANKLVQN
+641 NDIHNNAPKLTQN

-659 LINGKIEWEAA
+659 LINGKIEWDAI
-670 TEEIDATDMDKQVS
+670 TEEMDASYMDRQLS

-771 KTKKSAVISQLKE
+771 KTKKSTVISHLKE
-784 TTEIIRQTPPEEFR
+784 TTEIIRRTPPEEFR
-798 KEAERLLNLR
+798 KEAERLLKLR
-808 VELNQYIEALHKEY
+808 TKLNKYIEALHKEY
-822 PFGVSLYDAII
+822 PFGLSLYDAII
-833 HYQSVDVESCF
+833 HYQSTDVEPCF
-844 DIPQAYL
+844 DIPSSYL
-851 DTLDKDTF
+851 DNLDKDRF
-859 AQWEDAIELL
+859 SHWEDAIESL
-869 VRTANACG
+869 VSTANACG
-877 HPYQHPL
+877 HPHLHPL
-884 TGISITEYSSAVKE
+884 TGIYIREYSSAIKE
-898 GSSQL
+898 EASQTLATFIGL
-903 LTGFIDLLTTIR
+903 LTAI
-915 QKLDVFSILLKDT
+915 QSKLPVFSALLEDT
-928 DIHPTRKDFQTISHI
+928 DIHPTRKDFDIITAI
-943 IRRILDIP
+943 IRKILDIP
-951 ELTPGLLTLPLLNE
+951 ELTPELLTTPLLNE
-965 TLNEYREVV
+965 TLEEYRKVTE
-974 VHGRKRDEQRKEI
+974 HGRKRDEIKAEI
-987 ETEFI
+987 ENGFTKEV
-992 QEILSINAKQMLAEW
+992 LKINAGPMLAEW
-1007 NRVSGQWF
+1007 NRVSAQWF

-1020 GQRKIR
+1020 GQRKIK
-1026 KAINVYALKTIETE
+1026 KAIRPYALQPVKPETVQ
-1040 DIKPLLHRIIRYQ
+1040 PLLHQVIRYQ
-1053 EEAEAVRKYIGQ
+1053 EELDFTDRYTAK

-1071 RPGKNEDW
+1071 RFGRDEEWD
-1079 NTIEQIID
+1079 IIDQIIHEVS
-1087 DMTSLHSH
+1087 SLHS
-1095 LLNYAKDI
+1095 LLLSYSKEVAKT
-1103 AKVSQIKQNLSAQ
+1103 SRIKQNLALQ
-1116 LTEGIQTFR
+1116 LTEGVRTFR
-1125 DIHAHSFNELYQ
+1125 DIHSHSLNELYQ
-1137 LADTLTATEKKLS
+1137 LVDTLTATEQRLS
-1150 GMLGISIEELYT
+1150 TTLGITVETLYT
-1162 DSADWIT
+1162 NSADWIG
-1169 IALSKARTWKE
+1169 IALQQAGTWKE

-1192 QACQTLHS
+1192 QSYNKLNE
-1200 LGIGFIATEYKEKNI
+1200 LGIGFIAEEYKEKNI
-1215 PTSQLTDSFRKS
+1215 PTDLLTSSFRKS
-1227 FYQAAIRYIIA
+1227 FYQAVIHYIIA

-1256 KYKQISA
+1256 KYKQVSA
-1263 KFEETTQRE
+1263 NFEDITKKE

-1325 PCMLMSPL
+1325 PCMLMSPI
-1333 SVAQFIDTDADKF
+1333 SVAQYIDTDADKF

-1360 EAVGAIARGKNVIIV
+1360 EAVGAIARGKNVVIV

-1448 PDNIESKVRIV
+1448 PDNIESKVRMV
-1459 NINGY
+1459 AVDGY
-1464 YDKGKSRQNRAEA
+1464 YDKGKSRQNQAEA

-1487 LRSEELRKKSIG
+1487 LRSEELRKKSVG
-1499 VVTFSIVQQALIE
+1499 VVTFSVVQQALIE
-1512 DLLSDLFIFYPELE
+1512 DLLSDLFIFHPELE
-1526 TLALECDEPLFIKNL
+1526 TFALECEEPLFIKNL

-1571 PLNRTG
+1571 PLNRAG

-1593 IIYST
+1593 IIFST
-1598 LRSEMIDLNRT
+1598 LRSDMIDLNRT

-1625 KGTRSTI
+1625 KGTKRILNTSTSI
-1632 SSVPRQLSEATASIE
+1632 QPSEEETSIE
-1647 TIIADRLRSLG
+1647 KIIADKLRSLG

-1676 VDTENTSNYQL
+1676 VDTQNPSNYQL
-1687 GIICDGKNYKRTKTA
+1687 GIICDGKNYRRTKTV

-1718 DIYRIWTMDWW
+1718 NICRIWTMDWW
-1729 EKPDEVMA
+1729 EKPDEVIA
-1737 TIQEAIARK
+1737 SIQTAIVQGMKAAKPVAVQEKQEKEEERVQEK
-1746 KSSKVG
+1746 PMQLKSAYTSPSPIFVQNY
-1752 SMTATEINSTP
+1752 NSTK
-1763 TEVTEPAPTTQMTN
+1763 V
-1777 NEISFVLKASPAA
+1777 SSYHYASDDIFAA
-1790 PEKQAASVLSTQNRI
+1790 ENKP
-1805 EQKYKF
+1805 
-1811 AKITPYS
+1811 
-1818 YSPEDFFFTDSYSI
+1818 I
-1832 LLSQIRKIMESEAPI
+1832 LIAQIRKIVENEAPI
-1847 SKSLLCKSLLCK
+1847 SKALLGK
-1859 KILSEWGISRLGTRV
+1859 KILSEWGISRLGPRID
-1874 EAQIET
+1874 AYLET
-1880 ALDTLN
+1880 IFDTLHL
-1886 IYRTEYE
+1886 YRIEHD
-1893 GLVFCWNDK
+1893 GLVFCWKD
-1902 EQCASYSIYR
+1902 EAQYRSYAEYR
-1912 PVSDREATD
+1912 PDSDRDAAD
-1921 IPPEEIANA
+1921 LPPEETANA
-1930 IRQLLT
+1930 IRQILT

-1942 AADLIKACA
+1942 LPDLIKACA
-1951 QQFGFARMGS
+1951 QIFGFARMGS
-1961 NIDAAMQRGIREA
+1961 NIEASMLRGIQEA
-1974 VKRNYAK
+1974 VKKNYARM
-1981 IENERVTIA
+1981 ENGRATIIG
-1990 N
+1990 